1 MLCKKYPTRLRW
13 GKERKLSLGRIRII
27 TIAIAFSNPTIFAMN
42 EKFGLLVASYFSCL
56 SYCLFLSIEFLSNPS
71 VMLASYTPPI
81 RSFYDMLILAH
92 LYFVWH

>member
-1 MLCKKYPTRLRW
+1 
-13 GKERKLSLGRIRII
+13 
-27 TIAIAFSNPTIFAMN
+27 
-42 EKFGLLVASYFSCL
+42 
-56 SYCLFLSIEFLSNPS
+56 LSNPS